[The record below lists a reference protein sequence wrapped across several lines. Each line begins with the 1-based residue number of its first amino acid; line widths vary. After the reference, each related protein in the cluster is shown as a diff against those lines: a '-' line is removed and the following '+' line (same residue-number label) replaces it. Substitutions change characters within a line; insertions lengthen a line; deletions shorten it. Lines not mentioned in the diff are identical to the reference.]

1 MEEAYS
7 NLNNAYLQIKGMIVV
22 EGFYALVAGFVI
34 TTFVFKL
41 AGIIKEMVHEGK
53 GFNAKQFYELG
64 REYILCIALIC
75 IMPVLL
81 DTLETVLAYAAD
93 RLMESL
99 AAGGVYNPDNIWK
112 KPIEQAFDDLMN
124 SDIIDIAVNGLD
136 TTFNSLLAGAVGSFG
151 GVAYD
156 YLMLVFLCTRYLIL
170 ILLEVIS
177 PLAIACLYNSDTRSS
192 FYTWARQMVGCYMLY
207 PGFIIA
213 SVFSDL
219 IVVNYVQQRPWS
231 VTLMVIF
238 SFLLKLAMLAT
249 VKATVNKWLELI

>member
-1 MEEAYS
+1 MKEAYS

-207 PGFIIA
+207 PGFVIA

-231 VTLMVIF
+231 ITLMVIF

-249 VKATVNKWLELI
+249 VKATVNKWL

>member
-170 ILLEVIS
+170 ILLEVLS

-207 PGFIIA
+207 PGFVIA

-231 VTLMVIF
+231 ITLMVIF

-249 VKATVNKWLELI
+249 VKATVNKWL

>member
-207 PGFIIA
+207 PGFVIA

-219 IVVNYVQQRPWS
+219 IVVNYVQRRPWS
-231 VTLMVIF
+231 ITLMVIF

-249 VKATVNKWLELI
+249 VKATVNKWL

>member
-112 KPIEQAFDDLMN
+112 KPIEQLFDDLMN
-124 SDIIDIAVNGLD
+124 SDIIDIAVNGLGTAFD
-136 TTFNSLLAGAVGSFG
+136 SLLAGAVGSFG

-249 VKATVNKWLELI
+249 VKATVNKWL

>member
-207 PGFIIA
+207 PGFVIA

-231 VTLMVIF
+231 ITLMVIF
-238 SFLLKLAMLAT
+238 SFLLSP
-249 VKATVNKWLELI
+249 WRCSPR

>member
-170 ILLEVIS
+170 ILLEVIA

-207 PGFIIA
+207 PGFVIA

-231 VTLMVIF
+231 ITLMVIF

-249 VKATVNKWLELI
+249 VKATVNKWL

>member
-41 AGIIKEMVHEGK
+41 AGIIKEMVNEGK

-81 DTLETVLAYAAD
+81 DTLEAVLAYAAD

-124 SDIIDIAVNGLD
+124 NDIIDIAVNGLD

-231 VTLMVIF
+231 ITLMVIF

-249 VKATVNKWLELI
+249 VKATVNKWL

>member
-99 AAGGVYNPDNIWK
+99 AAGGVYNPDKIWK

-207 PGFIIA
+207 PGFVIA

-231 VTLMVIF
+231 ITLMVIF

-249 VKATVNKWLELI
+249 VKATVNKWL

>member
-124 SDIIDIAVNGLD
+124 NDIIDIAVNGLD

-207 PGFIIA
+207 PGFVIA

-231 VTLMVIF
+231 ITLMVIF
-238 SFLLKLAMLAT
+238 SFLLKLAMLST
-249 VKATVNKWLELI
+249 VKATVNKWL

>member
-75 IMPVLL
+75 IIPVLL

-207 PGFIIA
+207 PGFVIA

-231 VTLMVIF
+231 ITLMVIF

-249 VKATVNKWLELI
+249 VKATVNKWL

>member
-112 KPIEQAFDDLMN
+112 KPIEQLFDDLMN

-219 IVVNYVQQRPWS
+219 IVVNYVQPVS
-231 VTLMVIF
+231 YTHLTLPTTPYV
-238 SFLLKLAMLAT
+238 
-249 VKATVNKWLELI
+249 

>member
-156 YLMLVFLCTRYLIL
+156 YLMLVFLSTRYLIL

-207 PGFIIA
+207 PGFVIA

-231 VTLMVIF
+231 ITLMVIF

-249 VKATVNKWLELI
+249 VKATVNKWL

>member
-41 AGIIKEMVHEGK
+41 AGIIKDMVHEGK

-81 DTLETVLAYAAD
+81 DTLEAVLAYAAD

-124 SDIIDIAVNGLD
+124 NDIIDIAVNGLD

-151 GVAYD
+151 RVAYD

-231 VTLMVIF
+231 ITLMVIF

-249 VKATVNKWLELI
+249 VKATVNKWL

>member
-192 FYTWARQMVGCYMLY
+192 FYTWARQMVGCYMLH
-207 PGFIIA
+207 PGFVIA

-231 VTLMVIF
+231 ITLMVIF

-249 VKATVNKWLELI
+249 VKATVNKWL

>member
-64 REYILCIALIC
+64 GEYILCIALIC

-207 PGFIIA
+207 PGFVIA

-219 IVVNYVQQRPWS
+219 VVVNYVQQRPWS
-231 VTLMVIF
+231 ITLMVIF

-249 VKATVNKWLELI
+249 VKATVNKWL

>member
-41 AGIIKEMVHEGK
+41 AGIIKDMVHEGK

-81 DTLETVLAYAAD
+81 DTLEAVLAYAAD

-124 SDIIDIAVNGLD
+124 NDIIDIAVNGLD

-177 PLAIACLYNSDTRSS
+177 PLAIACLYNSDTRSP

-231 VTLMVIF
+231 ITLMVIF

-249 VKATVNKWLELI
+249 VKATVNKWL

>member
-151 GVAYD
+151 VVAYD

-207 PGFIIA
+207 PGFVIA

-231 VTLMVIF
+231 ITLMVIF
-238 SFLLKLAMLAT
+238 SFLLKLAMLST
-249 VKATVNKWLELI
+249 VKATVNKWL

>member
-136 TTFNSLLAGAVGSFG
+136 TTFDSLLAGAVGSFG

-231 VTLMVIF
+231 ITLMVIF

-249 VKATVNKWLELI
+249 VKATVNKWL

>member
-112 KPIEQAFDDLMN
+112 KPIEQLFDDLMN

-136 TTFNSLLAGAVGSFG
+136 TAFASLLAGAVGSFG

-219 IVVNYVQQRPWS
+219 IVVNYVQQWPWP
-231 VTLMVIF
+231 VVLMVIF
-238 SFLLKLAMLAT
+238 SFILKLTMLAT
-249 VKATVNKWLELI
+249 VKATVNKWL

>member
-124 SDIIDIAVNGLD
+124 RDIIDIAVSGLD

-207 PGFIIA
+207 PGFVIA

-231 VTLMVIF
+231 ITLMVIF

-249 VKATVNKWLELI
+249 VKATVNKWL

>member
-192 FYTWARQMVGCYMLY
+192 FYTWVKQMLGCYMLY
-207 PGFIIA
+207 PGFILA

-219 IVVNYVQQRPWS
+219 IVTNYVLQRSWS
-231 VTLMVIF
+231 VLLMVIF
-238 SFLLKLAMLAT
+238 SFLLKLTMLGT
-249 VKATVNKWLELI
+249 VKATVNKWL

>member
-81 DTLETVLAYAAD
+81 DTLETVLAYASD

-207 PGFIIA
+207 PGFVIA

-231 VTLMVIF
+231 ITLMVIF

-249 VKATVNKWLELI
+249 VKATVNKWL

>member
-177 PLAIACLYNSDTRSS
+177 PLAIACLYNSDTRSF

-207 PGFIIA
+207 PGFVIA

-249 VKATVNKWLELI
+249 VKATVNKWL

>member
-1 MEEAYS
+1 MEEGYS

-136 TTFNSLLAGAVGSFG
+136 TTFNSLLAGTVGSFG

-207 PGFIIA
+207 PGFVIA

-231 VTLMVIF
+231 ITLMVIF

-249 VKATVNKWLELI
+249 VKATVNKWL

>member
-170 ILLEVIS
+170 KLLEVIS

-207 PGFIIA
+207 PGFVIA

-231 VTLMVIF
+231 ITLMVIF

-249 VKATVNKWLELI
+249 VKATVNKWL

>member
-207 PGFIIA
+207 PGFVIA

-219 IVVNYVQQRPWS
+219 IVVNYVQQRPRS
-231 VTLMVIF
+231 ITLMVIF

-249 VKATVNKWLELI
+249 VKATVNKWL

>member
-207 PGFIIA
+207 PGFVIA

-231 VTLMVIF
+231 ITLMVIF
-238 SFLLKLAMLAT
+238 SFLPETGDARHGES
-249 VKATVNKWLELI
+249 NG

>member
-207 PGFIIA
+207 PGFVIA

-238 SFLLKLAMLAT
+238 SFLLKLAMFAT
-249 VKATVNKWLELI
+249 VKATVNKWL

>member
-177 PLAIACLYNSDTRSS
+177 PLAIACLYNSDTRNS

-207 PGFIIA
+207 PGFVIA

-231 VTLMVIF
+231 ITLMVIF

-249 VKATVNKWLELI
+249 VKATVNKWL

>member
-207 PGFIIA
+207 PGFVIA

-231 VTLMVIF
+231 ITLMVIF
-238 SFLLKLAMLAT
+238 SFLLKLAMLST
-249 VKATVNKWLELI
+249 VKATVYKWL

>member
-81 DTLETVLAYAAD
+81 DTLEAVLAYAAD

-124 SDIIDIAVNGLD
+124 NDIIDIAVNGLD

-231 VTLMVIF
+231 ITLMVIF
-238 SFLLKLAMLAT
+238 SFLLKLAMLST
-249 VKATVNKWLELI
+249 VKATVNKWL

>member
-136 TTFNSLLAGAVGSFG
+136 TTFDSLLAGAVGSFG

-207 PGFIIA
+207 PGFVIA

-231 VTLMVIF
+231 ITLMVIF
-238 SFLLKLAMLAT
+238 SFLLKLAMLST
-249 VKATVNKWLELI
+249 VKATVNKWL

>member
-207 PGFIIA
+207 PGFVIA

-231 VTLMVIF
+231 ITLMVIF
-238 SFLLKLAMLAT
+238 SFLLKLAYPVQAHT
-249 VKATVNKWLELI
+249 SV

>member
-41 AGIIKEMVHEGK
+41 AGIIKDMVHEGK

-81 DTLETVLAYAAD
+81 DTLEAVLAYAAD

-124 SDIIDIAVNGLD
+124 NDIIDIAVNGLD

-170 ILLEVIS
+170 ILLEIIS

-231 VTLMVIF
+231 ITLMVIF

-249 VKATVNKWLELI
+249 VKATVNKWL

>member
-156 YLMLVFLCTRYLIL
+156 YLMLVFLFTRYLIL

-207 PGFIIA
+207 PGFVIA

-231 VTLMVIF
+231 ITLMVIF

-249 VKATVNKWLELI
+249 VKATVNKWL

>member
-156 YLMLVFLCTRYLIL
+156 YLMLVFLYTRYLIL

-207 PGFIIA
+207 PGFVIA

-231 VTLMVIF
+231 ITLMVIF

-249 VKATVNKWLELI
+249 VKATVNKWL

>member
-41 AGIIKEMVHEGK
+41 AGIIKEMLHEGK

-207 PGFIIA
+207 PGFVIA

-249 VKATVNKWLELI
+249 VKATVNKWL

>member
-41 AGIIKEMVHEGK
+41 AGIIKDMVHEGK

-81 DTLETVLAYAAD
+81 DTLEAVLAYAAD
-93 RLMESL
+93 RQMESL

-124 SDIIDIAVNGLD
+124 NDIIDIAVNGLD

-231 VTLMVIF
+231 ITLMVIF

-249 VKATVNKWLELI
+249 VKATVNKWL

>member
-177 PLAIACLYNSDTRSS
+177 PLAIACLYNSDTHSS

-207 PGFIIA
+207 PGFVIA

-231 VTLMVIF
+231 ITLMVIF

-249 VKATVNKWLELI
+249 VKATVNKWL